1 MKRRTP
7 LQENL
12 LKIIFKKIFLFYLIF
27 LFNNPVI
34 AKETWVVDKSLSK
47 ITFEVPVLFA
57 TNVLGEFK
65 NFEGFVELD
74 LEDMKNNKA
83 VLSVKIDSIN
93 LNYEKYKD
101 LILSPIFFDSL
112 NHPIGVIDTKKFTY
126 KNEKNIKLNVE
137 LTLKNIS
144 KIIETQLKVD
154 RLTQDIVQITGKLEL
169 KRNDFN
175 IGTGSW
181 KNTTILKNKIKIET
195 EIFLIKE

>member
-1 MKRRTP
+1 M
-7 LQENL
+7 QENL

-27 LFNNPVI
+27 LFSNPVI
-34 AKETWVVDKSLSK
+34 AKEKWVVDKSLSK

-57 TNVLGEFK
+57 TNVLGEFQ

-74 LEDMKNNKA
+74 LEDMENNKA

-112 NHPIGVIDTKKFTY
+112 NHPIVVIDTKKFTY
-126 KNEKNIKLNVE
+126 KNEKNIKLNIE

-175 IGTGSW
+175 IGTGNW